1 MSQANRDTL
10 RKHFK
15 AGSRPTAEHFA
26 QLIDSTLNIVEDGI
40 YKTDDDGLQVRAL
53 PGHQGLMSFY
63 RPQSQDEADW
73 SLVFGKME
81 RQLILRAGSA
91 SGTSPRPALLSL
103 DATRVPQDEDREVIG
118 RIGVGLETPR
128 PQTRL
133 DVAGAVG
140 MSGRLGS
147 AAEAPGPVL
156 ADGKPHRITRALQ
169 GCHAF
174 EVVAGV
180 GQPDSDSRFALVH
193 GIALNAHN
201 PSRWNDWF
209 GRKTRI
215 QQHHAWYERRCD
227 RLELSWEGGHG
238 KGQDYWLTIR
248 SRCDYQAD
256 ARRRKGGQLAPA
268 DEVVIQVFVTELW
281 FNPLMAGS
289 RASAPA
295 VPSANGP

>member
-10 RKHFK
+10 RKHFR

-40 YKTDDDGLQVRAL
+40 YKTEDDGLQVRAL

-63 RPQSQDEADW
+63 RPQSTDVADW
-73 SLVFGKME
+73 SLVFGRQE
-81 RQLILRAGSA
+81 RQLILRPGSA
-91 SGTSPRPALLSL
+91 EGSGPKPALISL
-103 DATRVPQDEDREVIG
+103 DATRTPQDEDGDVTG
-118 RIGVGLETPR
+118 RVGIGVDTPR

-133 DVAGAVG
+133 DVAGVVG
-140 MSGRLGS
+140 MAGRLGT
-147 AAEAPGPVL
+147 AIEVPGSVV

-209 GRKTRI
+209 GRKSRI
-215 QQHHAWYERRCD
+215 RQHHAWYERRCD
-227 RLELSWEGGHG
+227 RLELRWEGGHG

-256 ARRRKGGQLAPA
+256 ARRQKGGTLAAA
-268 DEVVIQVFVTELW
+268 DEVAIQVYITELW
-281 FNPLMAGS
+281 FDPLMAGS
-289 RASAPA
+289 RRPA
-295 VPSANGP
+295 AAAAGGP